1 MEDRMPASKSQHPID
16 ISIVIPV
23 YNERDNLE
31 LLQAELDS
39 SLGSLVGTYEII
51 YVNDGSIDGSSQKL
65 AEICNA
71 HPDVM
76 SIDLRR
82 NFGQTAAIAAGLEH
96 SRGSIIVTLDADLQN
111 PPADIGLLVDKLE
124 EGYDVVSGW
133 RKKRKDTLL
142 TRRIPSAVA
151 NWLISVVSGVHLHD
165 YGCTLKAYR
174 REVIDEIKLYGE
186 MHRFIPV
193 FAAAAGAQIGEAIVN
208 HRPRIHGKAKYGL
221 MRTFKVILD
230 LVTVKFLLSYRTTP
244 MYLFGGIGFILIG
257 LGMLVL
263 AIALFNKIFYSISLI
278 LTPLPLLS
286 ANLFALG
293 IQSVLLGLT
302 TELLVRTYYEAQDK
316 PIYVVRQIHKGKNHH

>member
-1 MEDRMPASKSQHPID
+1 MPPATSQQPIE

-23 YNERDNLE
+23 YNEVDNLE
-31 LLQAELDS
+31 SLQAEIDA
-39 SLGSLVGTYEII
+39 SLVAFAGRYEIV
-51 YVNDGSIDGSSQKL
+51 YVNDGSSDGSSDKL
-65 AEICNA
+65 AEICSA
-71 HPDVM
+71 HPEAV

-82 NFGQTAAIAAGLEH
+82 NFGQTAAIAAGLDH
-96 SRGSIIVTLDADLQN
+96 SRGDIVVTLDADLQN
-111 PPADIGLLVDKLE
+111 PPSDIGLLIDKLH

-133 RKKRKDTLL
+133 RRERKDTFL
-142 TRRIPSAVA
+142 TRRVPSAVA
-151 NWLISVVSGVHLHD
+151 NGLISVVCGVHLHD

-193 FAAAAGAQIGEAIVN
+193 FAAAAGARIAEVVVS

-244 MYLFGGIGFILIG
+244 MYLFGGVGFSL
-257 LGMLVL
+257 
-263 AIALFNKIFYSISLI
+263 IALGFLALLLALVRKIFYGVSLI

-286 ANLFALG
+286 AILFALG
-293 IQSVLLGLT
+293 MQSVLLGLT

-316 PIYVVRQIHKGKNHH
+316 PIYVVRQIHKERKHK

>member
-1 MEDRMPASKSQHPID
+1 MEDRMPSSKSRPSID

-23 YNERDNLE
+23 YNEVDNLE
-31 LLQAELDS
+31 PLQAELDS
-39 SLGSLVGTYEII
+39 SLGFLTGTYEII
-51 YVNDGSIDGSSQKL
+51 YVNDGSIDGSGKKL
-65 AEICNA
+65 AEMCST
-71 HPDVM
+71 HPDIM

-111 PPADIGLLVDKLE
+111 PPSDIGLLVDKLE

-133 RKKRKDTLL
+133 RKKRQDTLL

-151 NWLISVVSGVHLHD
+151 NWLISVGSGVHLHD
-165 YGCTLKAYR
+165 YGCTLNAYR

-193 FAAAAGAQIGEAIVN
+193 FAAAAGAQIGETIVN

>member
-1 MEDRMPASKSQHPID
+1 MPSTKSQHPID

-23 YNERDNLE
+23 YNEVDNLE
-31 LLQAELDS
+31 PLQAELDA
-39 SLGSLVGTYEII
+39 SLGSFAGRYEVV
-51 YVNDGSIDGSSQKL
+51 YVNDGSTDGSGQKL
-65 AEICNA
+65 AEMCA
-71 HPDVM
+71 MHPDIV

-82 NFGQTAAIAAGLEH
+82 NFGQTAAIAAGLKH
-96 SRGSIIVTLDADLQN
+96 SRGAIIVTLDADLQN
-111 PPADIGLLVDKLE
+111 PPADICLLVNKLE

-142 TRRIPSAVA
+142 TRRIPSAAA

-186 MHRFIPV
+186 MHRFIPI
-193 FAAAAGAQIGEAIVN
+193 FAAAAGARIGEIIVN

-221 MRTFKVILD
+221 MRTFKVVLD
-230 LVTVKFLLSYRTTP
+230 LVTVKFLLSFRTTP
-244 MYLFGGIGFILIG
+244 MYLFGGTGFILIG
-257 LGMLVL
+257 LGFIVL
-263 AIALFNKIFYSISLI
+263 MIALYNKIFHDISLI

-293 IQSVLLGLT
+293 AQSILMGLT

-316 PIYVVRQIHKGKNHH
+316 PIYVVRQIHKGRNHQ